1 MKSCECFGPKMVRRT
16 YTVWAVPALHCWA
29 VGREIRPGCLK
40 VVAHA
45 ETKRL
50 ADLLAERLT
59 DG

>member
-1 MKSCECFGPKMVRRT
+1 MVLRP
-16 YTVWAVPALHCWA
+16 YPVWAVPALHCWA